1 MKIKT
6 MTTLALTAVAV
17 LGVSA
22 VPAEA
27 RPHHPRKVCRVVH
40 DHHHTKRIC
49 RWVR

>member
-27 RPHHPRKVCRVVH
+27 RPHRHQVCNVIH
-40 DHHHTKRIC
+40 DHHHTKRVC
-49 RWVR
+49 HWVG